1 MTSRSDILISIAYTT
16 IGSNKNSDAK
26 FNPFPKVKRKIQTPF
41 PDSSSSFSIGKTRLM
56 TTRGDYSHRLSDPVH
71 VPYKLKEVLI
81 VSTTTNEFAYTHLP
95 SEIDFKSSLRK
106 LNKTVMCCY

>member
-1 MTSRSDILISIAYTT
+1 MTSKSDILICIAYTT

-56 TTRGDYSHRLSDPVH
+56 TTRATGSPVH

-81 VSTTTNEFAYTHLP
+81 VSTTTNEFAYTH
-95 SEIDFKSSLRK
+95 
-106 LNKTVMCCY
+106 

>member
-1 MTSRSDILISIAYTT
+1 MTSRSDILICIAYTT

-56 TTRGDYSHRLSDPVH
+56 TTRGDYSHTGSPVH

>member
-1 MTSRSDILISIAYTT
+1 MISRNALKFDWRVKYLYHYNDILIC
-16 IGSNKNSDAK
+16 IGYAK
-26 FNPFPKVKRKIQTPF
+26 FNPFPKVKGKIQTPF

-81 VSTTTNEFAYTHLP
+81 VSTTTNEFAYTH
-95 SEIDFKSSLRK
+95 
-106 LNKTVMCCY
+106 